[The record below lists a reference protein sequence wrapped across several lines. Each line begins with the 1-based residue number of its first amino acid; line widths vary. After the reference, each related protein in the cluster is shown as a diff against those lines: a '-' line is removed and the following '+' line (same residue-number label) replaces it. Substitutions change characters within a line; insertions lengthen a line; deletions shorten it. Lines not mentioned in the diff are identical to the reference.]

1 MSGFGEGDR
10 GAIVSSRLMLAAC
23 EGENG
28 DLKADQLL
36 FTPIQLRD
44 VTLKNRVVVAPMH
57 QYSADKGFATDWHLM
72 NAGRFAAG
80 GAGLVIMES
89 TKVERRGCGT
99 VGDLG
104 IWNDEFIAGLAR
116 CVDFIRE
123 HGAVP
128 GLQLGHSG
136 RKARRFRPWEGG
148 EPLEPSPT
156 IEDWDQWE
164 LIAPSALQFPD
175 NEPTP
180 RALTRDQIPKVI
192 DAWAQGARRAVAAG
206 FDVLEIHGA
215 HGYLIHQFLSPKA
228 NRRNDEYGGSE
239 LNRMRFCIEVVEA
252 VRAQWPANKP
262 LFLRLSVEDNA
273 GWDLEQSLTLAGIV
287 KDKGVDV
294 IDCSSGG
301 MTGAPVVSAGPVGYG
316 YQVPYAEKIKAT
328 TGLMTMAV
336 GLIVHA
342 DQAEAILQ
350 QGQADLVA
358 LAREVLYNPN
368 WPMDAAQKLGVDA
381 KFAIVP
387 PQQAYWLAKRA
398 SSVKSIVPSTYQRGL
413 GSTE

>member
-1 MSGFGEGDR
+1 MMAEP
-10 GAIVSSRLMLAAC
+10 
-23 EGENG
+23 
-28 DLKADQLL
+28 LL

-44 VTLKNRVVVAPMH
+44 VRLKNRVVIAPMH
-57 QYSADKGFATDWHLM
+57 QYAADEGFATDWHLM
-72 NAGRFAAG
+72 NAGRYAAG

-99 VGDLG
+99 IGDLG
-104 IWNDEFIAGLAR
+104 IWKDAFVPGLKR
-116 CVDFIRE
+116 CADFIRS

-128 GLQLGHSG
+128 GIQLGHSG

-148 EPLEPSPT
+148 APLVPSPE
-156 IEDWDQWE
+156 IVDWDAWE
-164 LIAPSALQFPD
+164 LVAPSAVASPET
-175 NEPTP
+175 EPAP
-180 RALTRDQIPKVI
+180 RALSAEEIPHVI
-192 DAWAQGARRAVAAG
+192 AAWGEAARRANEAG

-239 LNRMRFCIEVVEA
+239 ENRMRFCIEIVEA
-252 VRAQWPANKP
+252 VRAHWPAEKP

-273 GWDLEQSLTLAGIV
+273 GWGPDQSLALALRV

-301 MTGAPVVSAGPVGYG
+301 MTGAPVVSAGPVTYG
-316 YQVPYAEKIKAT
+316 YQVPYAERIKAEG
-328 TGLMTMAV
+328 GLMSMAV

-350 QGQADLVA
+350 EGRADLVA
-358 LAREVLYNPN
+358 LAREALYNPN
-368 WPMDAAQKLGVDA
+368 WAMDAAQKMGVD
-381 KFAIVP
+381 KQFAIVP
-387 PQQAYWLAKRA
+387 PPQAYWLAKRA
-398 SSVKSIVPSTYQRGL
+398 HSVRSIVPSTYQRGL
-413 GSTE
+413 DGMR